1 MGVVATP
8 EALRMTR
15 ERGYDLVMVSMAATP
30 PVCKMLDYG
39 RHRYE
44 QEKRLRDA
52 KKKQHTVSIKEIT
65 LSYKIGEHDY
75 QVRLRRLM
83 EFLEDGHKVKLTV
96 RMRGRESQHSSL
108 AIQLLNRF
116 KTDAEELGDI
126 ERAPIQEGQRIMM
139 IVNPK
144 KEKK

>member
-15 ERGYDLVMVSMAATP
+15 ERGFDLVMVSMAATP

-65 LSYKIGEHDY
+65 MSYKIGEHDY
-75 QVRLRRLM
+75 QVRLKRLTG
-83 EFLEDGHKVKLTV
+83 FLADGHKVKLTV
-96 RMRGRESQHSSL
+96 RMRGRESQHSYL
-108 AIQLLNRF
+108 AIQLLKRF
-116 KTDAEELGDI
+116 SADAFEWGAV
-126 ERAPIQEGQRIMM
+126 ERDPIQEGQRIMM
-139 IVNPK
+139 ILNPK